1 MLSVMIWSQEYL
13 FGGHRK
19 TKSYLIPKWLGCQ
32 SETVSLNI
40 WCMLFFEKMSAE
52 KYFCSD
58 NELIINEFV
67 IIIINIFLPC
77 IFQVQSSGLT
87 MHDRKKNRINLI
99 SIGKQSC

>member
-1 MLSVMIWSQEYL
+1 
-13 FGGHRK
+13 
-19 TKSYLIPKWLGCQ
+19 
-32 SETVSLNI
+32 
-40 WCMLFFEKMSAE
+40 MLFFEKMSAE

-87 MHDRKKNRINLI
+87 MTEKKNRINLI